1 MTDADVMSKVI
12 DSKYLGK
19 VSNLF
24 IIWFYYL
31 GIFDLLS
38 PYLKTM
44 NLQSDNS
51 IFNHLH
57 NKVVLPWKFF
67 FYFALQYLYN
77 SFFVTKM
84 YEKFGFMVGVQSLF
98 PPYLQLILFSPWV
111 LWIPK

>member
-44 NLQSDNS
+44 NLQ
-51 IFNHLH
+51 
-57 NKVVLPWKFF
+57 W
-67 FYFALQYLYN
+67 
-77 SFFVTKM
+77 
-84 YEKFGFMVGVQSLF
+84 
-98 PPYLQLILFSPWV
+98 
-111 LWIPK
+111 